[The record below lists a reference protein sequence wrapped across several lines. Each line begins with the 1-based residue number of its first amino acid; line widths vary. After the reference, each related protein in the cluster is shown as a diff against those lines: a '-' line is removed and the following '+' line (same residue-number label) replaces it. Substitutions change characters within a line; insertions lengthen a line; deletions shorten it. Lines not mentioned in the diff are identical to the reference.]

1 VTSRLRRLALLG
13 AAAVFGVA
21 ASAAKEPLPPYSGA
35 YEPQTVDE
43 RGLWMQLDEFERT
56 ARDSAFV
63 LKEPIL
69 TDYVRKVLCR
79 TVGADRCRGTRIY
92 VMRDPAFNA
101 SMAPNGMMV
110 VNTGLFMRVR
120 DEAEL
125 AAVLGHEFA
134 HFEQRHTLR
143 AFQHRRSMSD
153 IVAWMGVV
161 AASGAS
167 YQVRR
172 TAVAVANSAI
182 GSTFAF
188 GRDEEREADMLGAKY
203 MLAAG
208 YDPNALPDIWNRA
221 MDEADATAFGRKQKS
236 HRYDRLSF
244 FASHPTSL
252 ERATYLRTLVAG
264 MGQGD
269 AGREPLQAAMKPLRG
284 AFLADQIKLND
295 FGGTEYLFGQ
305 LAAGTWD
312 AELLCARGDLYRTRG
327 NPRDLVSAAGFYTQ
341 AIALDPANADAY
353 RGLGLAQLR
362 SGEAQGADALKRYLA
377 LRPDAPDRAM
387 IQTLLP

>member
-1 VTSRLRRLALLG
+1 MTPRLRRLALLG
-13 AAAVFGVA
+13 VAAVFGVA
-21 ASAAKEPLPPYSGA
+21 ASAPKEPLPPYSGA

-43 RGLWMQLDEFERT
+43 RGLWMQLDEAERT
-56 ARDSAFV
+56 LRDSAFV
-63 LKEPIL
+63 LKEPGL
-69 TDYVRKVLCR
+69 TDYVRAVLCR
-79 TVGADRCRGTRIY
+79 TVGADRCRGIRIY
-92 VMRDPAFNA
+92 VMRDPEFNA
-101 SMAPNGMMV
+101 RMAPNGMMV
-110 VNTGLFMRVR
+110 VNSGLLIRVH

-134 HFEQRHTLR
+134 HFEQRHSLHR
-143 AFQHRRSMSD
+143 FQHDRSMTD
-153 IVAWMGVV
+153 VVAWMSVI

-172 TAVAVANSAI
+172 SAVDVANSAV
-182 GSTFAF
+182 GSMFAF
-188 GRDEEREADMLGAKY
+188 GRDEEREADLLGAKY

-264 MGQGD
+264 LGQGD
-269 AGREPLQAAMKPLRG
+269 TGRDALQGAVKPLRG

-305 LAAGTWD
+305 LAGDTWD

-327 NPRDLVSAAGFYTQ
+327 NPRDLVSAAGFYAQ
-341 AIALDPANADAY
+341 AIALDPTNADAY

-362 SGEAQGADALKRYLA
+362 GGDSHGGDALKRYLA

>member
-1 VTSRLRRLALLG
+1 MTARLRRLALLG

-21 ASAAKEPLPPYSGA
+21 ASAPKAPLPPYSGA

-43 RGLWMQLDEFERT
+43 RGLWMQFDEAERT
-56 ARDSAFV
+56 MRDSAFV
-63 LKEPIL
+63 LKEPAL
-69 TDYVRKVLCR
+69 TAYVRTVLCR

-92 VMRDPAFNA
+92 VVRNPDFNA

-110 VNTGLFMRVR
+110 VNSGLLIRVR

-125 AAVLGHEFA
+125 AAILGHEFA
-134 HFEQRHTLR
+134 HFEQRHGLHH
-143 AFQHRRSMSD
+143 FQHNRSMTD
-153 IVAWMGVV
+153 VVAWMSVV

-167 YQVRR
+167 YQVRS
-172 TAVAVANSAI
+172 TAVDVANSAV
-182 GSTFAF
+182 GSMFSF
-188 GRDEEREADMLGAKY
+188 GRDEEREADLLGAKY

-252 ERATYLRTLVAG
+252 ERATYLRTLVAE
-264 MGQGD
+264 MGAGD
-269 AGREPLQAAMKPLRG
+269 AGRDALQGAVKPLRG

-327 NPRDLVSAAGFYTQ
+327 NPRDLVSAAGFYEE
-341 AIALDPANADAY
+341 AIALDPAAADAY
-353 RGLGLAQLR
+353 RGLGLARLR
-362 SGEAQGADALKRYLA
+362 SGDAKGAEALKHYLA

-387 IQTLLP
+387 ILTLL